1 MFKDKL
7 LALSRRTTVRAAE
20 ATGVHKRLS
29 GLAHV
34 SVHEEKIAEAMA
46 GTNFDGAAPV
56 FDMPLVLLGFTNRSG
71 SNLLAE
77 YMASTG
83 GIGRAGEMLNW
94 KVVLTKSREH
104 GIETFP
110 DYVRWLSDLNRRGD
124 QAMAIKASA
133 VQVLM
138 LLRWRITAMFPAVY
152 LVRLI
157 RGDLVAQAVSYS
169 IAAQSGVWT
178 SAQQEADQTEVT
190 PKYDF
195 RDIAMRIDG
204 ISRANSVMAQL
215 ASVARLPTLS
225 LEYES
230 LAKDPAGAISGIGT
244 LIGQDFSAWRPKET
258 SLKKQAT
265 GINAEFAARFRA
277 DAAQHAGIPF

>member
-1 MFKDKL
+1 MLKDKL

-230 LAKDPAGAISGIGT
+230 LAKDPAGPFPG
-244 LIGQDFSAWRPKET
+244 SAR
-258 SLKKQAT
+258 
-265 GINAEFAARFRA
+265 
-277 DAAQHAGIPF
+277 